1 MMVRGRRPCVTERT
15 PIGAEERRTSDAGET
30 PVGPRPYILMIP
42 LFSARLPMSQ
52 PTVSTSQAP
61 APVRNAPTAT
71 EMYEAA
77 RLARTE
83 LRNQRTSLEGQR
95 RDLQQQLQRSSNS
108 VDTKSLE
115 ARLVALDARQLDVDK
130 QLAVADLQVASTAG
144 VPGVIIEQRP
154 PGPDIPPE
162 AVLLGGLG
170 MAMVLLI
177 PVSIAYAR
185 RIWRRAGQ
193 SAPAQIPA
201 ELFDRMASIERGVE
215 AVAIEVE
222 RMGEGQRFVT
232 QLLSEQAKRHA
243 TQALPSGP
251 Q

>member
-1 MMVRGRRPCVTERT
+1 MRQAVSAERNVA
-15 PIGAEERRTSDAGET
+15 PA
-30 PVGPRPYILMIP
+30 
-42 LFSARLPMSQ
+42 
-52 PTVSTSQAP
+52 QAP
-61 APVRNAPTAT
+61 ARSAPTAT

-83 LRNQRTSLEGQR
+83 LRSQRNALDDQR
-95 RDLQQQLQRSSNS
+95 RDLQQQLQHSTNP
-108 VDTKSLE
+108 VDTKGIE
-115 ARLVALDARQLDVDK
+115 ARLVALDARQADVDK

-144 VPGVIIEQRP
+144 VPGVVVEQRP
-154 PGPDIPPE
+154 PGPDMPPE

-193 SAPAQIPA
+193 AVPALMPA

-222 RMGEGQRFVT
+222 RLGEGQRFVT
-232 QLLSEQAKRHA
+232 QLLAEQGQRRGLVTERAESAPGAR
-243 TQALPSGP
+243 
-251 Q
+251 

>member
-1 MMVRGRRPCVTERT
+1 MQQ
-15 PIGAEERRTSDAGET
+15 S
-30 PVGPRPYILMIP
+30 
-42 LFSARLPMSQ
+42 
-52 PTVSTSQAP
+52 VSTEQSLPPAQAP
-61 APVRNAPTAT
+61 ARSAPTAT

-83 LRNQRTSLEGQR
+83 LRNQQNTLNGQR
-95 RDLQQQLQRSSNS
+95 RDLREQLQRSTNPA
-108 VDTKSLE
+108 DTKSIE
-115 ARLVALDARQLDVDK
+115 ARLVALDARQADVDK
-130 QLAVADLQVASTAG
+130 QLAVADAQVATTAG
-144 VPGVIIEQRP
+144 VPGVVVEQRP
-154 PGPDIPPE
+154 TGPDIPPE

-193 SAPAQIPA
+193 PLPAQIPA

-243 TQALPSGP
+243 PLALPAE
-251 Q
+251 QLRQLDR